1 MVIINI
7 KKVEARI
14 ATTNKTNQKM
24 ISLFSIYVLL
34 VNLVKK
40 QSAYNWMPILFFV
53 TLLVPNEAYSEIWIE
68 EVQQAELPL
77 ALLPT
82 GSKKIVLDQNS
93 SLGARTSATIV
104 GGQHFAGQYLV
115 KSDSTSTITLNLT
128 SDDNIRSVQLNKF
141 QLKYNNVVYS
151 SFPVSGLVNPGLSG
165 SYITVGFTATIKSG
179 APEGIS
185 EPSFTIDATE
195 DQP

>member
-1 MVIINI
+1 MYIDLLSGKRRNKQLNCSFNCYYIVCRMVIINI

-82 GSKKIVLDQNS
+82 GSKNIVLDNNS
-93 SLGARTSATIV
+93 S
-104 GGQHFAGQYLV
+104 
-115 KSDSTSTITLNLT
+115 
-128 SDDNIRSVQLNKF
+128 
-141 QLKYNNVVYS
+141 
-151 SFPVSGLVNPGLSG
+151 
-165 SYITVGFTATIKSG
+165 
-179 APEGIS
+179 
-185 EPSFTIDATE
+185 
-195 DQP
+195 